1 MKYTIRYSILIRQRP
16 VVHPALGTDYSPHA
30 MDSGQTSSDSIAPDA
45 GPAEDLSGLPKRQA
59 IVMAAKYEFM
69 ERGFAQATMDGIA
82 LRAGTTKRTIYN
94 HFKNKEELF
103 VGIVEFVSQRF
114 LEKLPPPDR
123 YSEDVAE
130 ALESYAARFCELTT
144 WTDSVGLQRMILG
157 EIGRFPELASQLYR
171 TAVTEAERQLADYL
185 KDRTRAGVLA
195 VADSEQAAMHL
206 LDLATGARRFRILFG
221 VDEPIPGPPSE
232 DLSPSAIDE
241 SIRKAVAVFLSHY
254 RP

>member
-1 MKYTIRYSILIRQRP
+1 
-16 VVHPALGTDYSPHA
+16 
-30 MDSGQTSSDSIAPDA
+30 MDSVETPSDAIALDA
-45 GPAEDLSGLPKRQA
+45 GRAEDLSGLPKRQA

-130 ALESYAARFCELTT
+130 ALTAYAARFCELTT
-144 WTDSVGLQRMILG
+144 WTDSVGLQRMIIG
-157 EIGRFPELASQLYR
+157 EIGRFPELASRLYR
-171 TAVTEAERQLADYL
+171 TAMTAAERQLAEYL
-185 KDRTRAGVLA
+185 EDRTRAGILA
-195 VADSEQAAMHL
+195 VRDSAQAAVQL
-206 LDLATGARRFRILFG
+206 LDITSGARRFRVLYG
-221 VDEPIPGPPSE
+221 VETPIPGPPSE
-232 DLSPSAIDE
+232 DLPPLAIDD
-241 SIRKAVAVFLSHY
+241 SIREAVSVFLGHY
-254 RP
+254 RS